1 MVPSFDVYKSK
12 LAVDIYHDK
21 GYYFFMVK
29 SPFI

>member
-21 GYYFFMVK
+21 GYYF
-29 SPFI
+29 SW